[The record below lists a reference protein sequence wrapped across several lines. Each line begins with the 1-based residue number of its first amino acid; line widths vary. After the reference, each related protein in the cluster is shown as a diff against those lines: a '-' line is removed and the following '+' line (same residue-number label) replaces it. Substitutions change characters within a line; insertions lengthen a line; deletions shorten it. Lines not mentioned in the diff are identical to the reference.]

1 MGERELERKKKKKKK
16 RRRAQE
22 RSISD
27 ARLWA
32 SLMPPV
38 TELSRLSAS
47 PQVLG
52 KSKIISTCG

>member
-1 MGERELERKKKKKKK
+1 MKERNSRGEKKEKEKK
-16 RRRAQE
+16 AYE

-38 TELSRLSAS
+38 TELSRLSS
-47 PQVLG
+47 GPQVLG